1 MCISLIITY
10 IELMLYL
17 NLYVYVEQRKFV
29 LLNAVLIYRIIYMFS
44 S

>member
-1 MCISLIITY
+1 MCISLSITY

-29 LLNAVLIYRIIYMFS
+29 LLNAVLIYRIICMFS